1 MISIKTKEMVSIKSK
16 EMVSI
21 KIKEVAPVK
30 QWGNITMIF
39 LLKHNHKK
47 EHKPH
52 HIKENLTIITISN
65 QLNNNNK

>member
-1 MISIKTKEMVSIKSK
+1 
-16 EMVSI
+16 MVSI

-39 LLKHNHKK
+39 LLKQNHKK